1 MPPVPQR
8 YSIAQVTPYAWEDEH
23 EVNTF
28 VAELSTELAA
38 RGHRVL
44 VLAPTRSVE
53 LVRESRRLIR
63 AAREAPET
71 LLDPGGGVRV
81 LGVGE
86 ALALGRR
93 VGPAPSVDVSRTV
106 ESVLA
111 LAQLDFVHVHEPF
124 APSVASVALRH
135 SRALNV
141 GSFHAPTERVL
152 STQVA
157 RRFVEL
163 FFGRLDART
172 ASFEATQAQMAHHFP
187 AEYRRLAPGVRLA
200 ERDEHDADGPLRIAF
215 VGQEERGALRLFLR
229 ALRRLPEDLAWEA
242 VVHSPT
248 GAAPLGALRSGIRDR
263 VRLAT
268 DASEA
273 EVVAGADVL
282 VAASLGQLPAPG
294 LVLRAFAARA
304 VPVTSR
310 LAPYEE
316 LLGDGEAG
324 LLFEPGDVDV
334 LAAQIA
340 RLAADRGLLGA
351 LRRRGDALYRD
362 LTWAHAADEA
372 TAIYDELA
380 ALRHEPDPRPAVRA
394 RVRRRPL
401 IDVDLHMHTDHSG
414 DCVTPVDVL
423 LATARERGLGAI
435 AVTDHNVIGG
445 AHAAR
450 AKAEEYGIKVIVGE
464 EVKTAGQG
472 EVIGLFIEEQIPRG
486 MTLEETIAE
495 IKRQGGLVYV
505 PHPFDRL
512 HSVPDYEHLLGVV
525 RDVDAIEIFNP
536 RIAIPA
542 WNEEAVRFAG
552 KYRIAGGA
560 GTDAHVASAL
570 GAVRVRMH
578 DFDGPEEFLESL
590 RDGEVLGRSSSLHYA
605 QVQALKF
612 LETKATPAAA
622 RRATRRR
629 RVRRAVAARDPQ

>member
-1 MPPVPQR
+1 V
-8 YSIAQVTPYAWEDEH
+8 
-23 EVNTF
+23 
-28 VAELSTELAA
+28 
-38 RGHRVL
+38 
-44 VLAPTRSVE
+44 
-53 LVRESRRLIR
+53 
-63 AAREAPET
+63 
-71 LLDPGGGVRV
+71 
-81 LGVGE
+81 
-86 ALALGRR
+86 
-93 VGPAPSVDVSRTV
+93 
-106 ESVLA
+106 
-111 LAQLDFVHVHEPF
+111 
-124 APSVASVALRH
+124 
-135 SRALNV
+135 
-141 GSFHAPTERVL
+141 
-152 STQVA
+152 
-157 RRFVEL
+157 
-163 FFGRLDART
+163 
-172 ASFEATQAQMAHHFP
+172 
-187 AEYRRLAPGVRLA
+187 
-200 ERDEHDADGPLRIAF
+200 
-215 VGQEERGALRLFLR
+215 
-229 ALRRLPEDLAWEA
+229 
-242 VVHSPT
+242 
-248 GAAPLGALRSGIRDR
+248 
-263 VRLAT
+263 
-268 DASEA
+268 
-273 EVVAGADVL
+273 
-282 VAASLGQLPAPG
+282 
-294 LVLRAFAARA
+294 
-304 VPVTSR
+304 
-310 LAPYEE
+310 
-316 LLGDGEAG
+316 
-324 LLFEPGDVDV
+324 
-334 LAAQIA
+334 
-340 RLAADRGLLGA
+340 
-351 LRRRGDALYRD
+351 
-362 LTWAHAADEA
+362 ADEA

-380 ALRHEPDPRPAVRA
+380 AQRHDPDPRPAVRA

-512 HSVPDYEHLLGVV
+512 HSVPDYEHLLRVV

-552 KYRIAGGA
+552 KYRIPGGA

-612 LETKATPAAA
+612 LETRATPAAA

>member
-1 MPPVPQR
+1 MPPVRQR
-8 YSIAQVTPYAWEDEH
+8 YSIAQVTPFAWEDEH
-23 EVNTF
+23 EVNAFTG
-28 VAELSTELAA
+28 ALASELAG

-53 LVRESRRLIR
+53 FARESRRLIR
-63 AAREAPET
+63 AARDAPEQ
-71 LLDPGGGVRV
+71 LFDPGGGVRV

-86 ALALGRR
+86 ALPLGRR
-93 VGPAPSVDVSRTV
+93 VGPSPSVDVSRTV
-106 ESVLA
+106 EAVLA
-111 LAQLDFVHVHEPF
+111 LAPLDFVHVHEPF

-141 GSFHAPTERVL
+141 GSFHAPAERVI
-152 STQVA
+152 STQVT

-172 ASFEATQAQMAHHFP
+172 ASFAATRELMERHFP
-187 AEYRRLAPGVRLA
+187 AEYRLLRPGAQAPEANLRA
-200 ERDEHDADGPLRIAF
+200 ADGRLRIAF
-215 VGQEERGALRLFLR
+215 AAREERAALRQFLR
-229 ALRRLPEDLAWEA
+229 ALRRLPEDLDWEA

-248 GAAPLGALRSGIRDR
+248 GAAPMGALRSAVRDR
-263 VRLAT
+263 VRLES
-268 DASEA
+268 DASEDSVLA
-273 EVVAGADVL
+273 AADVA
-282 VAASLGQLPAPG
+282 VAASLGQVAAPG
-294 LVLRAFAARA
+294 VLVRALAAGA
-304 VPVTSR
+304 VPVASR
-310 LAPYEE
+310 LPAYEE
-316 LLGDGEAG
+316 VLRDGEAG

-334 LAAQIA
+334 LAGQLE
-340 RLAADRGLLGA
+340 RLGREPELLERMREQGRVA
-351 LRRRGDALYRD
+351 SAD
-362 LTWAHAADEA
+362 LTWTRVADE
-372 TAIYDELA
+372 TEAIYDELA
-380 ALRHEPDPRPAVRA
+380 AMRHDPDPRPELRAAVRG
-394 RVRRRPL
+394 RPL

-472 EVIGLFIEEQIPRG
+472 EVIGLFIEQQIPRG
-486 MTLEETIAE
+486 LTLEATIAE

-512 HSVPDYEHLLGVV
+512 HSVPDYEHLLRVV
-525 RDVDAIEIFNP
+525 DDVDAIEIFNP

-552 KYRIAGGA
+552 KYRIPGGA
-560 GTDAHVASAL
+560 GTDAHVAQAL

-578 DFDGPEEFLESL
+578 DFDGPDEFLESL
-590 RDGEVLGRSSSLHYA
+590 RDAEVVGGYSSLHYA

-622 RRATRRR
+622 RRASRRR
-629 RVRRAVAARDPQ
+629 RVRRAVATRDPQ